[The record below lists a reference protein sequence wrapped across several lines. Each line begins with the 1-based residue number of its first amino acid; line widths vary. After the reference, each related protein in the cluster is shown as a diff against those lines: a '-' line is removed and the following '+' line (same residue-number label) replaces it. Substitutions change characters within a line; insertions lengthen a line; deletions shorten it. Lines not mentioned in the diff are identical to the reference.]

1 MGTEDS
7 GRGARD
13 PRPRRQAATLLEALE
28 RLHSELPAVA
38 DEIIR
43 LLRAAGVTSGDEP
56 AGDGVE

>member
-1 MGTEDS
+1 M
-7 GRGARD
+7 D
-13 PRPRRQAATLLEALE
+13 PRPRRQAATLLGALE

-43 LLRAAGVTSGDEP
+43 LLRAAGVTPRDEP